1 MTSLVA
7 QVVMNLPAMQ
17 ETRVWSLSQEDS
29 LEKRMAI
36 YSSIF
41 AWRIPW
47 TEEPGGPQCV
57 GSQRVRHNWATELD
71 WTELGLFFL
80 ILESTVKNTG
90 NHWAWLWNPVSSSKE
105 CKKLKRPSVC
115 SPGEKYWSNVFKH
128 TYSFNKYLL
137 GVYYVPGSSL

>member
-47 TEEPGGPQCV
+47 TGEPGGLQSM
-57 GSQRVRHNWATELD
+57 GLQRVGHNWAINTDTLIDMLSVVDFAELNNCNGTPLQYSCLENPMD
-71 WTELGLFFL
+71 RGPGGL
-80 ILESTVKNTG
+80 
-90 NHWAWLWNPVSSSKE
+90 
-105 CKKLKRPSVC
+105 
-115 SPGEKYWSNVFKH
+115 
-128 TYSFNKYLL
+128 
-137 GVYYVPGSSL
+137 